1 MNDKL
6 RDLLESASWMQV
18 DGNSGEVGEGVDY
31 TRYAQSIVTES
42 LECAKTYLPAH
53 LWSQLRYDI
62 YRRLGL

>member
-18 DGNSGEVGEGVDY
+18 DGGEVSEGVDY
-31 TRYAQSIVTES
+31 TRYARSVVTES
-42 LECAKTYLPAH
+42 LECAKAYVPAH